1 MTLLHSECNG
11 DRNTD
16 ACFRQSAEF
25 IAYGCSVYRPA
36 EGAGFMQVGVSGWAV
51 NEEIS
56 TLFIYRT
63 DLRILIAGLK
73 IAENMS
79 KQLLSGRLC
88 GLCLG

>member
-1 MTLLHSECNG
+1 LHSECNG

-16 ACFRQSAEF
+16 ACFCLSDEIITYDYA
-25 IAYGCSVYRPA
+25 VYCPA
-36 EGAGFMQVGVSGWAV
+36 EGAGFVLVGVPGWAV

-56 TLFIYRT
+56 TLFISGM

-88 GLCLG
+88 GFCLR